1 MVSLPQA
8 VDKGIAFA
16 DGRNLPVPSMHFVH
30 ISAPRA
36 ALQAVALRNGACGRT
51 SGDLN
56 GAKSDAHVA
65 GFCIEFF
72 SRLRARNS
80 AKLFQHSEIPLLPP
94 CAPPQA
100 ALARQKGFFPTR
112 MSPEKIL
119 KLSFLTS

>member
-56 GAKSDAHVA
+56 GAKSDAHVV

-72 SRLRARNS
+72 SRCDRRESPCGTGANFKRSCFNTLREARRYG
-80 AKLFQHSEIPLLPP
+80 KPP
-94 CAPPQA
+94 SDVCGH
-100 ALARQKGFFPTR
+100 RY
-112 MSPEKIL
+112 
-119 KLSFLTS
+119 